1 MIEIRGLT
9 KVYGRTTAV
18 DDLTVTVRPGVVTGF
33 LGPNGAGKST
43 TMRAVVGLDRPT
55 SGEVLVDGRRYAD
68 HPAPLHQVGALLD
81 AGAVHPGRSAR
92 NHLRALA
99 ATNGI
104 GHRRV
109 DEVLELVGLSEVAG
123 RRVGGFSLGMSQR
136 LGIAATLLGDPAVIL
151 LDEPVNGLDP
161 DGIRWIRGLLRALA
175 AEGRTV
181 FVSSHLMSEM
191 ALTADHLV
199 LLGRGRL
206 LADVSMQQMTATAT
220 GRVTVRTPQPEEL
233 TRLLVVAGAVVSR
246 PEPDVLT
253 VTGTTAEEIAGTAL
267 AARILLTELVPVHAS
282 LEEAYLAMT
291 ADDVQYRSTTPATPA
306 TDPTAPRR
314 AAA

>member
-81 AGAVHPGRSAR
+81 AGAVHPGRTAR

-104 GHRRV
+104 GCRRV
-109 DEVLELVGLSEVAG
+109 EEVLELVGLSEVAA

-136 LGIAATLLGDPAVIL
+136 LGIAATLLGDPAVVL

-220 GRVTVRTPQPEEL
+220 GRVTVRTPRPEEL
-233 TRLLVVAGAVVSR
+233 TRLLAAAGAAVSR

-253 VTGTTAEEIAGTAL
+253 VTGATAEEIAETAL
-267 AARILLTELVPVHAS
+267 GARILLTELVPVHAS

-291 ADDVQYRSTTPATPA
+291 AHDVQYRSATPA